1 MIDSNRLNHKMLW
14 FVSGFNLKFPRI
26 FETAPQHI
34 DFTELRDN
42 EKRLKIVSISLDKP
56 LISSYIIGRD

>member
-1 MIDSNRLNHKMLW
+1 L
-14 FVSGFNLKFPRI
+14 VSGFNLKFPRI

-42 EKRLKIVSISLDKP
+42 EKKIENSVDFA
-56 LISSYIIGRD
+56 

>member
-1 MIDSNRLNHKMLW
+1 MIDFNRLNHKMLW
-14 FVSGFNLKFPRI
+14 LVSGFNLKFPRI

-42 EKRLKIVSISLDKP
+42 EKKIENSVDFA
-56 LISSYIIGRD
+56 